1 MKRIVVISVLLFP
14 ILLSCDMLGD
24 GAAGD
29 EGELKLSFDSLP
41 PDETRSG
48 AEIPDTN
55 DFLLCVSD
63 AEGDT
68 LYEGAYGDAP
78 ESMMVRPGNYCVRAL
93 SGKFSKP
100 AFSSPQYGDEQCI
113 VVESGE
119 SAFVRLLCSQMNS
132 GVRLKI
138 SSDFLTAYSGAS
150 LLLRSSEGSL
160 MYSYSEKRI
169 AYFNPGN
176 VSLVLS
182 KGGSDDVLM
191 TRWLEPGEILSLGV
205 GVSSDASSGSH
216 KGKREI
222 SISVDTSR
230 VWKEEFFVIG
240 GGDSGGDESE
250 TAMGITQAMSSVGAE
265 GVWVR
270 GYIVGGDLT
279 ASSGSFE
286 EPFTSRTNIILGP
299 KSSTADRSACLS
311 VQLTPGVVRDKLNLV
326 DNPEIRGRRVNLKGD
341 IVASYFGLVGI
352 KNVADYEFD

>member
-230 VWKEEFFVIG
+230 VWKEEFYVIG

-250 TAMGITQAMSSVGAE
+250 TAMGITQAMSSVGTDQHDRYCLQPLPNFAVLHDMPKHVF
-265 GVWVR
+265 GQSVPVFRHLPVPVCAQIHLPYRVR
-270 GYIVGGDLT
+270 YTRPLLF
-279 ASSGSFE
+279 SFY
-286 EPFTSRTNIILGP
+286 L
-299 KSSTADRSACLS
+299 
-311 VQLTPGVVRDKLNLV
+311 LTPKTVLAAL
-326 DNPEIRGRRVNLKGD
+326 L
-341 IVASYFGLVGI
+341 
-352 KNVADYEFD
+352 